1 MSTATRALVRPRS
14 GASVSTRLVEFASR
28 TSVHLA
34 LVVISVIWLVPTFGL
49 LVTSFRTRSDILS
62 TGWWNAFIE
71 WRFTPENYLR
81 VLSSSGATDSLGLNF
96 LNSIIITVPS
106 TFLPVLVASLAAY
119 AFALP
124 RSITAPCGKLWAR
137 WCAWAGGACH
147 ASFGLTAAR
156 IAVGARSTFC
166 IRVVIGSLRSCFAP
180 SSNGRWFTARGEWW
194 A

>member
-119 AFALP
+119 AFAWLQF
-124 RSITAPCGKLWAR
+124 R
-137 WCAWAGGACH
+137 WRDTI
-147 ASFGLTAAR
+147 FM
-156 IAVGARSTFC
+156 
-166 IRVVIGSLRSCFAP
+166 VIVALLIVP
-180 SSNGRWFTARGEWW
+180 
-194 A
+194 